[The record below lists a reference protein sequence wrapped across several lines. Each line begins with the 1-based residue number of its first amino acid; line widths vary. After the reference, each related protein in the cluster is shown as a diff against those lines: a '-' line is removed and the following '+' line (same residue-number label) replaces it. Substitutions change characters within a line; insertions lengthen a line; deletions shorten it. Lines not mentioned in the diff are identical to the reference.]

1 MADGAEGVGERVI
14 DRRDIKAR
22 LAVNDEGPRVAE
34 LAATCGFVFSDWE
47 IDWSDI
53 HPHWLVADYLGEL
66 LGCLQICYGR
76 PVGRLEILGVDKSL
90 ERPARAVV
98 VDLLLETA
106 SRIMKD
112 YGAQAVSGVIPF
124 EMKWYKRWL
133 KRRKGAV
140 TLLSGNLVLYRM
152 G

>member
-1 MADGAEGVGERVI
+1 MI

-22 LAVNDEGPRVAE
+22 LAINDEGPRVAE

-53 HPHWLVADYLGEL
+53 HPHWLVADHLGGL

-76 PVGRLEILGVDKSL
+76 PVGRLEALCIDKSL
-90 ERPARAVV
+90 ERLTRALVV
-98 VDLLLETA
+98 NLLLDTGAAILKE
-106 SRIMKD
+106 
-112 YGAQAVSGVIPF
+112 YGAQFASGLIPF

-133 KRRKGAV
+133 KRHKNAETV
-140 TLLSGNLVLYRM
+140 ASGNLVIYHM
-152 G
+152 E